1 MSGPTMTKE
10 NFLQD
15 PSEVFK
21 SINVGK
27 EFKFHRIISVD
38 RKNWR
43 FNVLFTVRYGKSCCK
58 KSRVRMF

>member
-27 EFKFHRIISVD
+27 EFKFHRIIRPVW
-38 RKNWR
+38 KI
-43 FNVLFTVRYGKSCCK
+43 LL
-58 KSRVRMF
+58 